1 MRAEVFE
8 KRFASTNDTRRCV
21 VDAAMCSTWSVV
33 DLHGRQGFSRDIG
46 KLFGPD
52 VAMLQIH
59 SFPPIASPLSR
70 VLILGTMPGKASL
83 RARQYYAHPQNA
95 FWRIIGEI
103 LGFDPASPYD
113 IRVASVQSAGVAI
126 WDVLKSCIRASSLDS
141 AIEAASA
148 VPNDFAGF
156 LAEHPQIQRICFNGA
171 KAEALYM
178 KHVRPSVP
186 TDIPVQYLRLPSTS
200 PANASL
206 PSSEKLRAWRAIVL

>member
-1 MRAEVFE
+1 
-8 KRFASTNDTRRCV
+8 
-21 VDAAMCSTWSVV
+21 
-33 DLHGRQGFSRDIG
+33 
-46 KLFGPD
+46 
-52 VAMLQIH
+52 MLQIH

-148 VPNDFAGF
+148 VPNDFAEF

-178 KHVRPSVP
+178 MHVRPSVP

-206 PSSEKLRAWRAIVL
+206 PLPEKLRAWRAIVL